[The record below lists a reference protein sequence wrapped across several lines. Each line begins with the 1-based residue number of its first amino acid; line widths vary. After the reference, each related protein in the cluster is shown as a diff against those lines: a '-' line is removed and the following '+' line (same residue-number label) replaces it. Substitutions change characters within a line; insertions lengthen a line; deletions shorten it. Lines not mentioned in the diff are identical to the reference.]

1 MDKSPINHRAAQ
13 SDRTIGFE
21 VLIRRISE
29 GSEEAVWEVLERY
42 STNILRVVR
51 RHLPNEL
58 RPKIDSIDIVQ
69 SVWKSL
75 LRKGDGFDHISSA
88 EHFVGYIAACARN
101 KVLETHRNFTRHAC
115 ADIRR
120 EVPLTT
126 DQRDNDGA
134 ITPIRDLPDRRADN
148 PGDNATARE
157 KWELAVQRA
166 GERGQRV
173 IQLRLQG
180 MTLDEIAE
188 ETGMTKI
195 TVRRDLDAILSCLT
209 A

>member
-1 MDKSPINHRAAQ
+1 MDKSPINNRTSQ
-13 SDRTIGFE
+13 NDRTVGFE

-29 GSEEAVWEVLERY
+29 GSEDAVWEVLERY

-101 KVLETHRNFTRHAC
+101 KVLETHRNYTQHAC

-120 EVPLTT
+120 EVPLTS

-134 ITPIRDLPDRRADN
+134 LTRVRDLPDRRADN

-173 IQLRLQG
+173 VQLRLQG